1 MSLVADVRLAFRTL
15 LKNPGFTTI
24 AVIMLAVGIGINAAV
39 FTVSDAVLFKGF
51 HFVKRNDRLVYISDN
66 GNCCVSYP
74 DFETYRAEAKSF
86 QGMAIVHGVARIL
99 TDQSGFAERYDA
111 TEVSAGTFQLVG
123 QRPILGRDFTPA
135 DQTPGAPAVA
145 VLSYGF
151 WQSRFGKDP
160 AILGRTVRMSNTP
173 TMVIGVMPQGFS
185 FPQKVDLWVPLVVTS
200 EVRKRENR
208 DTWFVLGRL
217 KDGVS
222 FETARAEIATIA
234 ARLAA
239 AYPLTNRDLHITVQ
253 NFGEFMIGPNVAALY
268 GSMWG
273 AVGFVLLIACAN
285 LANLELARAV
295 GRAREISLRIAL
307 GAGRWRIIRQLL
319 VESVLLSCLGG
330 VGGWWIAKWGV
341 RAYQLAMAQKA
352 SWLILDY
359 TMDRTVLAYLIAI
372 SIGTGILFG
381 IAPAL
386 RLSRLHINSALK
398 DGGHGAISGARG
410 RHLSSVLVTGEM
422 TLAIVLL
429 AGAGVMIRSYL
440 KIHTANMGV
449 KVANLLVGTQLGGLP
464 PDRYSTPESRI
475 SYFDRLKAQLEAVPG
490 VESVATASVLPSW
503 RSRPLPYELAGEPP
517 VEPARRPQVEVMAIS
532 PGYFRTMSAA
542 IVSGRDFNNA
552 DIPHGPPVAIVNQ
565 KFANVLW
572 PGKDPLGRRL
582 RLFEGWITGT
592 APGPWLT
599 VVGVASNIIQND
611 VNRQEFGPVIYLP
624 YRQLAEGS
632 AWFLARTRIPPA
644 GLVAAFRRELR
655 TVDPDL
661 PIYGPFLLQD
671 RLEFFW
677 NNRFYGLIFLV
688 FAAVALLL
696 ASVGLYAVIAH
707 SVSQRTREI
716 GLRMAM
722 GASAGNVLLLVF
734 RQGMLPLA
742 IGLAIG
748 LAASLALNR
757 LFTSLLVQVS
767 PSDPLTLMLTSA
779 VLVVAAAIG
788 CFIPARRAMRLDPAV
803 ALRHD

>member
-1 MSLVADVRLAFRTL
+1 MWLPVDVRLAFRTL
-15 LKNPGFTTI
+15 LKNPGFT
-24 AVIMLAVGIGINAAV
+24 AVAVLMLALGIGINAAV
-39 FTVSDAVLFKGF
+39 FTVTDAVLFKGF
-51 HFVKRNDRLVYISDN
+51 RLVKRNDRLVYISDR

-86 QGMAIVHGVARIL
+86 QAMAIVHGVARIL
-99 TDQSGFAERYDA
+99 TDRSGFAERYEA

-123 QRPILGRDFTPA
+123 QRPIFGRDFTPG
-135 DQTPGAPAVA
+135 DETPGAPAVA
-145 VLSYGF
+145 ILSYSF
-151 WQSRFGKDP
+151 WESRFGKDP
-160 AILGRTVRMSNTP
+160 AILGRTVRMSGAP
-173 TMVIGVMPQGFS
+173 TTVIGIMPQGFS
-185 FPQKVDLWVPLVVTS
+185 FPQKVDIWVPLVVTS

-253 NFGEFMIGPNVAALY
+253 HFGEFMIGPNVAALY

-295 GRAREISLRIAL
+295 GRAREISVRIAL

-330 VGGWWIAKWGV
+330 VCGWWVAKWGV
-341 RAYQLAMAQKA
+341 RVYQLAMAQKA

-359 TMDRTVLAYLIAI
+359 TMDRTVLVYLIAI

-381 IAPAL
+381 MAPAL
-386 RLSRLHINSALK
+386 RLSRLDINTALK
-398 DGGHGAISGARG
+398 DGARSATAGG
-410 RHLSSVLVTGEM
+410 RARSLSTILVTGEM
-422 TLAIVLL
+422 ALAIVLL

-440 KIHTANMGV
+440 KVHMANMGV
-449 KVANLLVGTQLGGLP
+449 KVANVLVGTQLGGLP
-464 PDRYSTPESRI
+464 QDRYSTPESRI
-475 SYFDRLKAQLEAVPG
+475 SYFDRLKAQLGAVPG

-503 RSRPLPYELAGEPP
+503 RSRPLPYEAAGGPP
-517 VEPARRPQVEVMAIS
+517 VEEARRPRVEVMAIS
-532 PGYFRTMSAA
+532 PGYFRTMGAA
-542 IVSGRDFNNA
+542 VISGRDFNNA
-552 DIPHGPPVAIVNQ
+552 DIPQGPPVAIVNQ
-565 KFANVLW
+565 KFASILW
-572 PGKDPLGRRL
+572 PGKDPLSRRL
-582 RLFEGWITGT
+582 RLFDGKKQ
-592 APGPWLT
+592 GPWLT

-611 VNRQEFGPVIYLP
+611 VNRQEFGPVIYVP
-624 YRQLAEGS
+624 YRQNAEES
-632 AWFLARTRIPPA
+632 AWFLARTGIPPA
-644 GLVAAFRRELR
+644 SLVAAFRRELQ

-677 NNRFYGLIFLV
+677 NNRFYGAIFLV
-688 FAAVALLL
+688 FAAIALLL
-696 ASVGLYAVIAH
+696 ASIGLYAVIAH
-707 SVSQRTREI
+707 SVSHRTQEI
-716 GLRMAM
+716 GLRMAL
-722 GASAGNVLLLVF
+722 GATAVDVLFLVF
-734 RQGMLPLA
+734 RQGMLPLG
-742 IGLAIG
+742 IGLSIG

-767 PSDPLTLMLTSA
+767 PSDPLTLMLTSTVLILAA
-779 VLVVAAAIG
+779 VIG

-803 ALRHD
+803 ALRQD

>member
-1 MSLVADVRLAFRTL
+1 VSLLADVRLAYRTL
-15 LKNPGFTTI
+15 LKNPGFTII
-24 AVIMLAVGIGINAAV
+24 AALMLALGIGINAAV
-39 FTVSDAVLFKGF
+39 FTVTDAVLFRGF
-51 HFVKRNDRLVYISDN
+51 HLVKRNDRLVYVSN
-66 GNCCVSYP
+66 GGCCVSYP
-74 DFETYRAEAKSF
+74 DFETYRAETKSF
-86 QGMAIVHGVARIL
+86 QGLAIVHGVARVL
-99 TDQSGFAERYDA
+99 TDQSGFSERYDA

-135 DQTPGAPAVA
+135 DETPGAPAVA
-145 VLSYGF
+145 ILSYSF

-173 TMVIGVMPQGFS
+173 TTVIGVMAQGFS
-185 FPQKVDLWVPLVVTS
+185 FPQKVDIWVPLVVTS
-200 EVRKRENR
+200 AVRKRENR

-222 FETARAEIATIA
+222 FETARAEIETIA
-234 ARLAA
+234 RRLAQ
-239 AYPLTNRDLHITVQ
+239 AYPLTNRDLHIWVQ
-253 NFGEFMIGPNVAALY
+253 HFDEFMVGPNAAALY

-285 LANLELARAV
+285 LANLELARAA
-295 GRAREISLRIAL
+295 GRAREISVRIAL

-359 TMDRTVLAYLIAI
+359 TMDRTVLVYLIAI
-372 SIGTGILFG
+372 SVGTGILFG

-386 RLSRLHINSALK
+386 RLSRLDINTALK
-398 DGGHGAISGARG
+398 DGTRSATTGGRG
-410 RHLSSVLVTGEM
+410 RSFSTALVTGEM
-422 TLAIVLL
+422 ALAIVLL

-449 KVANLLVGTQLGGLP
+449 QTANIVVGTQWGGFPLE
-464 PDRYSTPESRI
+464 RYSTPESRI

-503 RSRPLPYELAGEPP
+503 RSRPLPYESAGEQP
-517 VEPARRPQVEVMAIS
+517 VEPTRRPQVEEMAIS
-532 PGYFRTMSAA
+532 AGYFRTMRAA
-542 IVSGRDFNNA
+542 VISGRDFSTS
-552 DIPHGPPVAIVNQ
+552 DSPHSLPVAIVNQ
-565 KFANVLW
+565 KFARILW

-582 RLFEGWITGT
+582 RLFEGWIAGT

-624 YRQLAEGS
+624 YPQQAEGS
-632 AWFLARTRIPPA
+632 AWFLARTSIPPA
-644 GLVAAFRRELR
+644 SLVAAFRHELNA
-655 TVDPDL
+655 VDPDL
-661 PIYGPFLLQD
+661 PIYGPFLLTD
-671 RLEFFW
+671 RLESFW
-677 NNRFYGLIFLV
+677 DSRFYGAIFLV
-688 FAAVALLL
+688 FAALALLL
-696 ASVGLYAVIAH
+696 ASIGLYAVIAH
-707 SVSQRTREI
+707 SVSQRTQEI
-716 GLRMAM
+716 GLRMAL
-722 GASAGNVLLLVF
+722 GATAHDVLYLVF
-734 RQGMLPLA
+734 RQGMFPLG
-742 IGLAIG
+742 IGLSIG

-767 PSDPLTLMLTSA
+767 PSDPLTLMLTSG
-779 VLVVAAAIG
+779 VLILAAAIG
-788 CFIPARRAMRLDPAV
+788 CLIPARRAMRLDPAA
-803 ALRHD
+803 ALRQD

>member
-1 MSLVADVRLAFRTL
+1 VADVRLAYRSL
-15 LKNPGFTTI
+15 LKNPGFTAT
-24 AVIMLAVGIGINAAV
+24 AAIMLGLGIGINAAV
-39 FTVSDAVLFKGF
+39 FTVTDAVLFKGF
-51 HFVKRNDRLVYISDN
+51 HLVKRNDRLVYISDN

-74 DFETYRAEAKSF
+74 DFETYRAVAKSF

-99 TDQSGFAERYDA
+99 TDQSGFSERYDA
-111 TEVSAGTFQLVG
+111 TEVSAGTFELVG
-123 QRPILGRDFTPA
+123 QRPVLGRDFTPA

-145 VLSYGF
+145 ILSYSF
-151 WQSRFGKDP
+151 WQSRFGKDL

-173 TMVIGVMPQGFS
+173 TTVIGVMPEGFS

-222 FETARAEIATIA
+222 FETARAEIATIV

-239 AYPLTNRDLHITVQ
+239 AYPLTNRDLHIVVQ
-253 NFGEFMIGPNVAALY
+253 HFDEFMIGPNAAALY

-285 LANLELARAV
+285 LANLELARAM
-295 GRAREISLRIAL
+295 GRAREISVRIAL

-386 RLSRLHINSALK
+386 RLSRLDINTALK
-398 DGGHGAISGARG
+398 DGTRSATTSGRARS
-410 RHLSSVLVTGEM
+410 LSTALVAGEM
-422 TLAIVLL
+422 ALAIVLL

-449 KVANLLVGTQLGGLP
+449 KTANLLVGTQWGGFPLG
-464 PDRYSTPESRI
+464 RYPTPESRI

-503 RSRPLPYELAGEPP
+503 RSRPLPYESSGEPP

-532 PGYFRTMSAA
+532 PGYFHTMGAA
-542 IVSGRDFNNA
+542 VISGRGFGTSDSPNSL
-552 DIPHGPPVAIVNQ
+552 PVAIVNQ
-565 KFANVLW
+565 RFASILW

-582 RLFEGWITGT
+582 RLFEGST
-592 APGPWLT
+592 AGSVPGPWLA

-624 YRQLAEGS
+624 YRQQAEGS

-644 GLVAAFRRELR
+644 SLVAVFRRELR
-655 TVDPDL
+655 TVDPAL
-661 PIYGPFLLQD
+661 PIYGPFLLTD
-671 RLEFFW
+671 RLEAFW
-677 NNRFYGLIFLV
+677 DNRFYGAIFLV
-688 FAAVALLL
+688 FAALALLL
-696 ASVGLYAVIAH
+696 ASIGLYAVIAH
-707 SVSQRTREI
+707 SVSQRTQEI
-716 GLRMAM
+716 GLRMAL
-722 GASAGNVLLLVF
+722 GATAHNVLYLVF
-734 RQGMLPLA
+734 RQGMLPLG
-742 IGLAIG
+742 IGLSIG

-767 PSDPLTLMLTSA
+767 PSDPLTLALTST
-779 VLVVAAAIG
+779 VLILAAIIG
-788 CFIPARRAMRLDPAV
+788 CVIPARRAMRLDPAA